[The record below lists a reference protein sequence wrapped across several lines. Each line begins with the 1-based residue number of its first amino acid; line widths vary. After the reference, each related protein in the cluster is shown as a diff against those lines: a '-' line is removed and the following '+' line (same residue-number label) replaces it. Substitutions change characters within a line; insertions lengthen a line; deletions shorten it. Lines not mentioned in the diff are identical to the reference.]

1 MSFNHAARDFA
12 ARIVPVPIRAALK
25 KRLRGQRS
33 PTAGA
38 PPGLSRDQI
47 DELCIDKLGAPA
59 EQVSHLQISA
69 WRKSTTGAFRVDV
82 VTSGGDPWTF
92 YYKNSVL
99 TKDETP
105 GLGGLPQV
113 PGSEFTIYATA
124 TPRLSDY
131 LAEAYSVAEIEPGVR
146 YRLVLENLRKEG
158 GFKVSVSDRE
168 VLTAVEALPGVH
180 QALREWAEQREATLF
195 RYDRRFSTDLR
206 EITHRSLERWN
217 EEKPT
222 RSVATLLS
230 NWPLLERIHNDDA
243 IFDPRIQNP
252 VHGDANRANVL
263 VPASGAAGPVKLV
276 DWEWAGWR
284 TPHFDLASL
293 TKGRSPALKEQGV
306 EVFAASDTS
315 LSLGDHRALTQ
326 WAFLDLRLL
335 DASYVVAQHYG
346 APGASRMDLDRYLH
360 ISVSEILSTL
370 DQLDGNT

>member
-1 MSFNHAARDFA
+1 MSFSHAARDFT

-25 KRLRGQRS
+25 KRIRGQRTA
-33 PTAGA
+33 TAGA
-38 PPGLSRDQI
+38 PPGLSRGQI

-69 WRKSTTGAFRVDV
+69 WRKSTTGAFRVE
-82 VTSGGDPWTF
+82 VTTNGGDRWTF

-99 TKDETP
+99 TTEETP
-105 GLGGLPQV
+105 GLAGLPQV

-124 TPRLSDY
+124 TERLSGY
-131 LAEAYSVAEIEPGVR
+131 LAEAYSLAEIEPGVH
-146 YRLVLENLRKEG
+146 YQLVLEDLRTDG
-158 GFKVSVSDRE
+158 GFKVLVSDRQ
-168 VLTAVEALPGVH
+168 VLAAVPALPGVH
-180 QALREWAEQREATLF
+180 QALLEWAEQRDATLF

-206 EITHRSLERWN
+206 EITHRALERWN

-222 RSVATLLS
+222 RSVASLLS
-230 NWPLLERIHNDDA
+230 NWPLLERIHSDNA

-263 VPASGAAGPVKLV
+263 VPASGAARSVKLV

-284 TPHFDLASL
+284 APHFDLASL
-293 TKGRSPALKEQGV
+293 TKGRSQALKKQAV
-306 EVFAASDTS
+306 ELFAASDTS
-315 LSLGDHRALTQ
+315 LSLGDHRALSS
-326 WAFLDLRLL
+326 WALLDLRLL

-346 APGASRMDLDRYLH
+346 APGAARMDLDRYLH

-370 DQLDGNT
+370 DQLDGNK

>member
-1 MSFNHAARDFA
+1 
-12 ARIVPVPIRAALK
+12 
-25 KRLRGQRS
+25 
-33 PTAGA
+33 
-38 PPGLSRDQI
+38 LSRSQI

-69 WRKSTTGAFRVDV
+69 WRKSTTGAFRVEV
-82 VTSGGDPWTF
+82 ASSGGDQWSF

-99 TKDETP
+99 TREETP
-105 GLGGLPQV
+105 GLAGLPQV

-124 TPRLSDY
+124 TERLSGY
-131 LAEAYSVAEIEPGVR
+131 LAEAYSLTEIEPGVR
-146 YRLVLENLRKEG
+146 FQLVLEDLRVEG
-158 GFKVSVSDRE
+158 GFKVLVSDRE
-168 VLTAVEALPGVH
+168 VLTAAQALPGVH
-180 QALREWAEQREATLF
+180 QALSEWAEQRDATLF
-195 RYDRRFSTDLR
+195 QYDRRFSTDLR
-206 EITHRSLERWN
+206 EITHRALEQWN

-230 NWPLLERIHNDDA
+230 NWPLLERIHSDNA

-263 VPASGAAGPVKLV
+263 VPANGAEGTVKLV

-284 TPHFDLASL
+284 APHFDLASL
-293 TKGRSPALKEQGV
+293 TKGRSSVLQEQAVKQFG
-306 EVFAASDTS
+306 ASDTS
-315 LSLGDHRALTQ
+315 LSLDDHRTLSLWAL
-326 WAFLDLRLL
+326 LDLRLL

-370 DQLDGNT
+370 DQLVGDT